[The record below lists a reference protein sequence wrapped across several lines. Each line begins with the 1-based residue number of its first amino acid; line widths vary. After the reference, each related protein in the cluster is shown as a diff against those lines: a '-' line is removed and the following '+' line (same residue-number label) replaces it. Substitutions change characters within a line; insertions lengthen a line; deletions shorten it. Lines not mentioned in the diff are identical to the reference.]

1 MLDFSPI
8 REKRQTYAE
17 LTAGLTK
24 ADLHRLTDE
33 MVDAMLELIAG
44 CVDADVTFEPIDPKA
59 DDPYAATA
67 GEATIAWTLG
77 HVIVHTTASAEESAA
92 LAADL
97 ARGVEFH
104 GRSRCEVP
112 WPTVTTVDQLR
123 ARLEE
128 SRRMRHASLETW
140 PDKPHLENVYQ
151 TWSSGP
157 VVNCVAR
164 FVLGLKHDDDHL
176 GQLADIVH
184 QAQAAR
190 VAVA

>member
-1 MLDFSPI
+1 
-8 REKRQTYAE
+8 
-17 LTAGLTK
+17 
-24 ADLHRLTDE
+24 
-33 MVDAMLELIAG
+33 
-44 CVDADVTFEPIDPKA
+44 
-59 DDPYAATA
+59 
-67 GEATIAWTLG
+67 
-77 HVIVHTTASAEESAA
+77 
-92 LAADL
+92 
-97 ARGVEFH
+97 
-104 GRSRCEVP
+104 
-112 WPTVTTVDQLR
+112 
-123 ARLEE
+123 
-128 SRRMRHASLETW
+128 MRHASLETW